1 MVSTFVAPVS
11 YRPIFNWRRQ
21 KVFSGEKTLQDM
33 LLRVVYYGDEEDK
46 IWDRELLLYLFVT
59 CQALVS
65 FHFFLVPWISCCRR
79 GRAK

>member
-1 MVSTFVAPVS
+1 
-11 YRPIFNWRRQ
+11 
-21 KVFSGEKTLQDM
+21 M

-65 FHFFLVPWISCCRR
+65 FHFFFSFRGFLVAVVVVWSQVKPREEPYFRGKRDMKSRR
-79 GRAK
+79 ARYTYSFL